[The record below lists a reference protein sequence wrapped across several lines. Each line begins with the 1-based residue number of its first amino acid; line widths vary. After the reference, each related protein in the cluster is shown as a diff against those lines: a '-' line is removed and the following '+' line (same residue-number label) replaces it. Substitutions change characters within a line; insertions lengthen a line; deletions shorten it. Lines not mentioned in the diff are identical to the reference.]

1 MIYVNISNS
10 FFPFIASDSNDGLLI
25 KDVVFD
31 GSADSAGLKNGDKVL
46 SINDH
51 TCVGIDH
58 YQSINIMNAM
68 CSPVVEMKICRKIST
83 KEQPNI
89 GNIKKDWK
97 FGDNGFGFGYQNH
110 SYHQRGGAQGNLSTA
125 VANQTSTHTIK
136 SFLEKECIDLLG
148 ALIGLLKIGLF
159 VLFFVYFL

>member
-1 MIYVNISNS
+1 M
-10 FFPFIASDSNDGLLI
+10 ASDSNDGLLI
-25 KDVVFD
+25 KDVIFE
-31 GSADSAGLKNGDKVL
+31 GSADLAGLKNGDKVL
-46 SINDH
+46 SINNH
-51 TCVGIDH
+51 NCVGIDH

-68 CSPVVEMKICRKIST
+68 CSPVVEMKICRKISA

-89 GNIKKDWK
+89 GNKKKDWK

-110 SYHQRGGAQGNLSTA
+110 SYHQRGGAQGNLSTV
-125 VANQTSTHTIK
+125 VAHQSSTHTIK

-148 ALIGLLKIGLF
+148 DLIGLLKIGLF